1 MEARAVPLRLVGHVE
16 TSEDVIVLVQEKR
29 RSSMKVDSGAGVE
42 ETALRDLG

>member
-16 TSEDVIVLVQEKR
+16 TSEEVIVLVQEKR